1 MSDTRPIGKSNEET
15 ARVSLMVIHRT
26 AVKLAAMCLAM
37 VGRAIK
43 MLPWPT
49 TDMKVPVATVAN
61 THHL

>member
-1 MSDTRPIGKSNEET
+1 MAVRSNAARASPPRISRQGIPVIQCFTPPKIG
-15 ARVSLMVIHRT
+15 V
-26 AVKLAAMCLAM
+26 